1 MFSYILQ
8 QFFNAL
14 QLGSVYA
21 LIALGYCLVYGV
33 LLLINFAHGDIF
45 MVGAYIAY
53 FAATF
58 FLGQHT
64 FIPSGPNDSLAQQVV
79 FAAFFALI
87 LTAAT
92 SLLLKRRGKNARSR
106 ETLAAQP
113 ASRPKGGLSGRAVAF
128 GAIFLALTA
137 AIWFVGPKISVAKGM
152 NKIFIFIITIPLT
165 MLLTSVVGIFI
176 ERVAYKPLRLKGANR
191 LYVVITALMAG
202 LMLEYGNLSLL
213 GTQRLSFP
221 TLLPPVNFDI
231 GNVHLSLT
239 KLLAILACFLVF
251 ALLQWIV
258 TKTKLG
264 MAMRAVSYDKF
275 AVPLMGIPLDVVII
289 FTFFLGSSMAGL
301 AGLLYATNF
310 SVLDALMGSLI
321 GWKAFVAAV
330 VGGIGEIRGALVGG
344 LLLGFLEVAV
354 AAAFSS
360 RLRDLL
366 TFTILLCILTWKPT
380 GLFGKPRTTKI

>member
-1 MFSYILQ
+1 MTGRAPLFAAIFAAST
-8 QFFNAL
+8 
-14 QLGSVYA
+14 A
-21 LIALGYCLVYGV
+21 LIYVYGQKV
-33 LLLINFAHGDIF
+33 S
-45 MVGAYIAY
+45 IA
-53 FAATF
+53 
-58 FLGQHT
+58 
-64 FIPSGPNDSLAQQVV
+64 S
-79 FAAFFALI
+79 
-87 LTAAT
+87 
-92 SLLLKRRGKNARSR
+92 
-106 ETLAAQP
+106 
-113 ASRPKGGLSGRAVAF
+113 
-128 GAIFLALTA
+128 
-137 AIWFVGPKISVAKGM
+137 GM
-152 NKIFIFIITIPLT
+152 NKILIFIVTVPLT
-165 MLLTSVVGIFI
+165 MLLTSVVGVFI

-202 LMLEYGNLSLL
+202 IILEYGNLSLL

-221 TLLPPVNFDI
+221 PLLPSKIFEI
-231 GNVHLSLT
+231 GDARISLT
-239 KLLAILACFLVF
+239 KVIAILASLLVF

-301 AGLLYATNF
+301 AGMLYVTNF
-310 SVLDALMGSLI
+310 PVLDALMGSLI

-344 LLLGFLEVAV
+344 FLLAFLEVTV

-360 RLRDLL
+360 QLRDLIS
-366 TFTILLCILTWKPT
+366 FAILLGILTWKPT